1 MSASNPLA
9 LLGGKPRIDHSEWPS
24 WPPRGAAIN
33 AALAKVADEDEW
45 GVHSAA
51 VSNFETAFARHHDA
65 EFGLAMASGTVA
77 LYCALSAAGVGPGD
91 EVIVPGYTFMATA
104 AAVLQCGALPVL
116 ADIDPLTFN
125 FAPAAAAAAVTTN
138 ARAIMPVHIGG
149 NPADMEA
156 FKQLGIQ
163 HDIAIIEDAAQAP
176 GAIYGGKKVGAQGK
190 AGCFSFQSSKNMTAG
205 EGGILL
211 TNDDALHRAAFEF
224 YNCGRTTTGPWSA
237 HVSPG
242 LNLRLSAFQAA
253 ILQVQLQQLE
263 ADADKREGN
272 GRFLEEQLNAIDGL
286 QCAGRYALTQ
296 RNAYHLLIFTYDAQ
310 AFSGLPKA
318 KFLEA
323 LMAEG
328 VVATDGYRPL
338 QSLPFIEHEGGLP
351 ATDRLCRDQVWLRQF
366 ELLAERPLLERA
378 VQAIRD
384 IQEQAHLLV

>member
-1 MSASNPLA
+1 MRSSKPLA
-9 LLGGKPRIDHSEWPS
+9 LLGGKPRIDRSEWPS
-24 WPPRGAAIN
+24 WPPRGPAIN

-45 GVHSAA
+45 GIRSAA
-51 VSNFETAFARHHDA
+51 VSHFETAFAHHHDA
-65 EFGLAMASGTVA
+65 EFGLAMANGTVA
-77 LYCALSAAGVGPGD
+77 LYCALAAAGVSSGD
-91 EVIVPGYTFMATA
+91 EVVVPAYTFMATA
-104 AAVLQCGALPVL
+104 AAVLQCGATPVL

-125 FAPAAAAAAVTTN
+125 LDPAAAAAAISGKT
-138 ARAIMPVHIGG
+138 RAIIPVHIGG

-156 FKQLGIQ
+156 FKQLGEK
-163 HDIAIIEDAAQAP
+163 HNIAIIEDAAQAP
-176 GAIYGGKKVGAQGK
+176 GAIYGGKKVGALGD

-211 TNDDALHRAAFEF
+211 TNDESLYQRAFEL
-224 YNCGRTTTGPWSA
+224 YNCGRTTTGPWYE

-253 ILQVQLQQLE
+253 ILQVQLQRLE
-263 ADADKREGN
+263 ADAEKREAN
-272 GRFLEEQLNAIDGL
+272 GRYLEEQLNEIDGL
-286 QCAGRYALTQ
+286 QCAGRYQQTG
-296 RNAYHLLIFTYDAQ
+296 RNAYHLLIFTYDAK

-338 QSLPFIEHEGGLP
+338 QSLPFIEHDGGLP
-351 ATDRLCRDQVWLRQF
+351 VTDRLRRDQVWLRQF
-366 ELLAERPLLERA
+366 ELLAGRPLLERA

-384 IQEQAHLLV
+384 IKEQAHLLV